1 MSVVEDVREYYSLG
15 NSYHL
20 SAHPMTCRAIGIN
33 PTVMRC
39 HGNGMKVLSRPAT
52 TFKVNPNNYLHGRD
66 SSLQSTTDSD
76 QAMMGKDLEL
86 QVLGFFSFSFI
97 FFLLWTFLFGHQEM
111 ELMSRPLTFGLQ
123 QHLDFRYYKSQK
135 ENNLVTPKEE

>member
-1 MSVVEDVREYYSLG
+1 MREYYSLG

-52 TFKVNPNNYLHGRD
+52 MFEVETARGSRMWNGDYERL
-66 SSLQSTTDSD
+66 
-76 QAMMGKDLEL
+76 L
-86 QVLGFFSFSFI
+86 QVLQEQPFHFQGAVGCK
-97 FFLLWTFLFGHQEM
+97 LL
-111 ELMSRPLTFGLQ
+111 
-123 QHLDFRYYKSQK
+123 
-135 ENNLVTPKEE
+135 

>member
-1 MSVVEDVREYYSLG
+1 MKRIWKVRDSSWHNPMVNIVSDEDVREYYSLG

-52 TFKVNPNNYLHGRD
+52 MFEVETARGSRMWNGDYERL
-66 SSLQSTTDSD
+66 
-76 QAMMGKDLEL
+76 L
-86 QVLGFFSFSFI
+86 QVL
-97 FFLLWTFLFGHQEM
+97 QEQ
-111 ELMSRPLTFGLQ
+111 PF
-123 QHLDFRYYKSQK
+123 HA
-135 ENNLVTPKEE
+135 P